1 MKIKNHLLK
10 AIAQFGYKSA
20 MNAGGTASQY
30 GVYQAREPKAVSE
43 IRNKKNV

>member
-1 MKIKNHLLK
+1 MKVKSYLLK

-30 GVYQAREPKAVSE
+30 GTHQAVEPKAVSE
-43 IRNKKNV
+43 FRNKKNA